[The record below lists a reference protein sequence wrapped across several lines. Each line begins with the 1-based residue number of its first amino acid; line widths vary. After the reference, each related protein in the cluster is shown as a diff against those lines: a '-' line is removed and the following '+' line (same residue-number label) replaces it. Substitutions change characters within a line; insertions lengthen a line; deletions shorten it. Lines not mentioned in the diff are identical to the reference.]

1 VELHG
6 WDRSLIYYNWRMGLR
21 ETTAQHEQVLAQ
33 LNEERIS
40 ALVRISKTLESLIAQ
55 LRDAHA
61 RVASAQGEARARE
74 VAKYRELHQHAS
86 RYRWYLEVQREALG
100 IRHHHRLDEFYK
112 IPAPIDR

>member
-1 VELHG
+1 
-6 WDRSLIYYNWRMGLR
+6 MGLR
-21 ETTAQHEQVLAQ
+21 ETTAQHEHLLAQ

-40 ALVRISKTLESLIAQ
+40 ALVRISRTLESLLAQ

-61 RVASAQGEARARE
+61 RVAGADVEARARE
-74 VAKYRELHQHAS
+74 VAKYQELHQQAS

-112 IPAPIDR
+112 VPSPIEG